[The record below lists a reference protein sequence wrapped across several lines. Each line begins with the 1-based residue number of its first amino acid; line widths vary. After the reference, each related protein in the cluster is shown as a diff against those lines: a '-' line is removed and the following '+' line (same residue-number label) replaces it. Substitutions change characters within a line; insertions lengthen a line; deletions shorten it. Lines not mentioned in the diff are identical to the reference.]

1 LFHKAVSKSGEKQ
14 GTSRHGKRDF
24 PARKKGL
31 PGTEKGT
38 SRHVFLSPNIGI
50 KMFKKIKK

>member
-24 PARKKGL
+24 PARKRGL
-31 PGTEKGT
+31 PGTKKGT
-38 SRHVFLSPNIGI
+38 FRHVFLSPNIGI